1 MTVRLNTTY
10 ISGALADQLS
20 HITEYPITAIVAPM
34 GYGKTRAVD
43 WWAERC
49 RKEMPDAVILRQVI
63 VTDSLTDLWQGFC
76 RNLRSW
82 PELKTEMKEL
92 GFPTAPQ
99 SREVMLELLCD
110 ALEAGKQEIF
120 YILDDLHFL
129 PNPDFTALLLFLGQR
144 LPDGIHLVLL
154 SRNMIFDQ
162 ADRLRLGAR
171 LWEMNTDDLRLSET
185 GIRAYARG
193 SGLHLGQDAAA
204 HLAKTTEGW
213 FSMVYLNL
221 KTYQQQG
228 RWPEDSAGIY
238 PLIDETLLRPLPQRQ
253 QAFLIRLGVPDDF
266 TVEAAA
272 YLWPDGDAAAL
283 LHSLTAQNAF
293 ITCTDGVYRY
303 HNMLRS
309 CARKKYALLP
319 EAEQNATLARLGA
332 WYERTGECCLAAE
345 CYEKAGRWD
354 DLLRTVG
361 QDRGLSLGPERLP
374 LMRRWMANCPEECQ
388 LRHPRALL
396 VFMLLLFYGRD
407 IPEMRRYHALF
418 QRSMALCTDL
428 SRRERD
434 QLEGEALLRLSFLCF
449 NDISAMSAYHRQ
461 IRALIP
467 ADRNPWTQGSPSVLM
482 LYHSKSGGLDRE
494 NAEMREC
501 MPIYSRVASG
511 HGSGAATI
519 MQAETEFMRGNLTD
533 ADILCRQAEEQ
544 ALEVG
549 EYSIYTA
556 AAFLSARLALYEQ
569 PLRSGFPL
577 LDRAADTLRRAH
589 QYRLLTTVE
598 LGRGWLSALLGQ
610 PEQLPAWLTAE
621 GASMAQ
627 VFPLIEPVFQVIVGR
642 ALLAQGQWAQ
652 AAARMPRLLRA
663 CTAARFALCGVYAHL
678 QNAVALMHLGKET
691 AARQALCEAWSLA
704 QPDGILLPFAESD
717 PCLDRLLDELAEG
730 EVQEHLH
737 TLAARFRAGRE
748 ATQQEDNLLARYGLT
763 ERELEIAGL
772 AAQRK
777 SSREIAEILSISV
790 KSVNNRLNAV
800 YEKMGLGGE
809 GRNKR
814 QALAKLI
821 KNS

>member
-1 MTVRLNTTY
+1 MPVKLNTTY
-10 ISGALADQLS
+10 ISSALANKLS
-20 HITEYPITAIVAPM
+20 YISEYPVTSIVAPI
-34 GYGKTRAVD
+34 GYGKTRAISWWVD
-43 WWAERC
+43 YC
-49 RKEMPDAVILRQVI
+49 QKKKSDALILRQTI
-63 VTDSLTDLWQGFC
+63 VTDSLADSWRSFC
-76 RNLRSW
+76 RNLREW
-82 PELKTEMKEL
+82 PELEKEMSAL
-92 GFPTAPQ
+92 GFPADPQ
-99 SREVMLELLCD
+99 ARQLMMELLTD
-110 ALEAGKQEIF
+110 ALAGKSHDIF
-120 YILDDLHFL
+120 YIIDDLHFL
-129 PNPDFTALLLFLGQR
+129 TNPAFTSLILFLSDH
-144 LPDGIHLVLL
+144 LPERTHIILL
-154 SRNMIFDQ
+154 SRNVIFDRAAQ
-162 ADRLRLGAR
+162 MKLGPR
-171 LWEMNTDDLRLSET
+171 LWELNVDDLRLGET
-185 GIRAYARG
+185 DVREYARR
-193 SGLHLGQDAAA
+193 SGQLLNIRDVDM
-204 HLAKTTEGW
+204 LASSTEGW
-213 FSMVYLNL
+213 FSMVYLKL
-221 KTYQQQG
+221 RAYAQTGK
-228 RWPEDSAGIY
+228 WPENTTNIY
-238 PLIDETLLRPLPQRQ
+238 PLIDEVLFRPLTARQRE
-253 QAFLIRLGVPDDF
+253 FLVKLSVPDDF
-266 TVEAAA
+266 TMEEAAF
-272 YLWPDGDAAAL
+272 LWPEDDTAAL
-283 LHSLTAQNAF
+283 LSQLTEQNAF

-309 CARKKYALLP
+309 CARKKFALLP
-319 EAEQNATLARLGA
+319 EGEQNATMIRLGQ
-332 WYERTGECCLAAE
+332 WYEKMGECCLAAE
-345 CYEKAGRWD
+345 CYEKTGSWN

-361 QDRGLSLGPERLP
+361 QDRGLSFGPERLP

-388 LRHPRALL
+388 LRYPQALL

-407 IPEMRRYHALF
+407 IPEMRRCHALF
-418 QRSMALCTDL
+418 QRSMTLCTDL
-428 SRRERD
+428 SQQERD

-467 ADRNPWTQGSPSVLM
+467 ADRNPWIQGSPSVLM
-482 LYHSKSGGLDRE
+482 LYHSKSGSLDRE
-494 NAEMREC
+494 NDEMREC

-511 HGSGAATI
+511 HGSGAAVI
-519 MQAETEFMRGNLTD
+519 MQAD

-544 ALEVG
+544 ALEAG

-556 AAFLSARLALYEQ
+556 AAVLSARLALYDQ
-569 PLRSGFPL
+569 PLRGGFPS

-610 PEQLPAWLTAE
+610 TEQLPAWLTAE

-642 ALLAQGQWAQ
+642 VLLAQSQWAQ
-652 AAARMPRLLRA
+652 AAARTPRLLRA
-663 CTAARFALCGVYAHL
+663 SADARFVLCGIYAHL
-678 QNAVALMHLGKET
+678 QNAMALMHLGKEA

-730 EVQEHLH
+730 EVRERLH

-748 ATQQEDNLLARYGLT
+748 AIRREGGLLAQYGLT

-800 YEKMGLGGE
+800 YEKLGLGGE

-814 QALAKLI
+814 QALAKLMKI
-821 KNS
+821 S